1 MVIPDGKVHASA
13 KNAVK
18 VWKTA
23 FTQNSDPLHV
33 GNTNRGYKLSWCNVW
48 SKRQLQCLMSDATRG
63 EPGKPDNRARASLP
77 GGGRAGRERAT
88 RRDRRKVAT
97 KQPNDEGLTVLVTNL

>member
-1 MVIPDGKVHASA
+1 MAIPDGEVHASA

-33 GNTNRGYKLSWCNVW
+33 GNTNRRYKLSWCNVW
-48 SKRQLQCLMSDATRG
+48 SKRQPQRLMSDATRG
-63 EPGKPDNRARASLP
+63 EPGKLGNRARASLP
-77 GGGRAGRERAT
+77 GGGQAGRGQAT
-88 RRDRRKVAT
+88 LRDRRKVAT